1 MFYLR
6 AKLLCHV
13 SPKNVIFIFCT
24 LQKIPKFLIL
34 RFHHFTLHN
43 FFRLS
48 NFYESDN
55 FWFKVDASWVTQHK
69 FAAAFIGS
77 EIVVAGRL
85 SPAEGED
92 GGADGERHQQQQ
104 QAEEEQGDF
113 WGEVSGVQA
122 SGEVSTV
129 HLPDAQLE
137 FYPAT
142 KFNPNLSHLWA
153 YLTVYQLL
161 VGSAARDSREE
172 ATHIALEVYTKNEMN
187 VFVAREATPR

>member
-1 MFYLR
+1 M
-6 AKLLCHV
+6 
-13 SPKNVIFIFCT
+13 
-24 LQKIPKFLIL
+24 
-34 RFHHFTLHN
+34 
-43 FFRLS
+43 
-48 NFYESDN
+48 
-55 FWFKVDASWVTQHK
+55 TQHK

-92 GGADGERHQQQQ
+92 GERHQQQ

-172 ATHIALEVYTKNEMN
+172 ATHIALEVYTQKMK
-187 VFVAREATPR
+187 

>member
-1 MFYLR
+1 MKLSRIYL
-6 AKLLCHV
+6 
-13 SPKNVIFIFCT
+13 I
-24 LQKIPKFLIL
+24 KI
-34 RFHHFTLHN
+34 H
-43 FFRLS
+43 
-48 NFYESDN
+48 YENS
-55 FWFKVDASWVTQHK
+55 FQVDASWVTQHK
-69 FAAAFIGS
+69 FAAAFLGS
-77 EIVVAGRL
+77 EIVVVGRL
-85 SPAEGED
+85 SPAADEDVGAEGD
-92 GGADGERHQQQQ
+92 RQQQQ
-104 QAEEEQGDF
+104 EQGDF

-172 ATHIALEVYTKNEMN
+172 ATHIALEVSTKNEMN
-187 VFVAREATPR
+187 VFVAADKTTPYCAIRR

>member
-1 MFYLR
+1 M
-6 AKLLCHV
+6 
-13 SPKNVIFIFCT
+13 
-24 LQKIPKFLIL
+24 
-34 RFHHFTLHN
+34 
-43 FFRLS
+43 
-48 NFYESDN
+48 
-55 FWFKVDASWVTQHK
+55 DASWVTQHK
-69 FAAAFIGS
+69 FAAAFLGS
-77 EIVVAGRL
+77 EIVVVGRL
-85 SPAEGED
+85 SPTD
-92 GGADGERHQQQQ
+92 DDNADQERQQQQ
-104 QAEEEQGDF
+104 PEEEQGDF

-172 ATHIALEVYTKNEMN
+172 ATHIALEVYTKKLNEC
-187 VFVAREATPR
+187 VCGRRQTRHPAAQSDELKFPKIIPSDTACDTGSAGSLIDSREPI